1 MPSFIDNMTLIAVT
15 YFTSIIAGDFRC
27 IRESEIQAKETES
40 KIEYEKEKNF
50 RDLEKRVQEIYDKQ
64 NDSDKQKDYKK
75 GSKQPTK
82 KPTHPHK
89 YSQGKAGNATP
100 GGGNAASG
108 GGNATPGG
116 GNAASGGGNAAS
128 GSGNAA
134 SGGGSQI
141 SST

>member
-27 IRESEIQAKETES
+27 IRESEIQAKETAS
-40 KIEYEKEKNF
+40 KIEYEKEKNY
-50 RDLEKRVQEIYDKQ
+50 RDLEKRVQELEIYDKQ
-64 NDSDKQKDYKK
+64 NDSDKQKDYNKQEHYNKK
-75 GSKQPTK
+75 GSKQPNK
-82 KPTHPHK
+82 KSTHPPK

-108 GGNATPGG
+108 GGNT
-116 GNAASGGGNAAS
+116 AS

-141 SST
+141 SIT

>member
-27 IRESEIQAKETES
+27 IRESEIQAQETAS

-50 RDLEKRVQEIYDKQ
+50 RDLEKRVQEISDKQ
-64 NDSDKQKDYKK
+64 NDSDKQEHYNKK
-75 GSKQPTK
+75 VSKQPTK
-82 KPTHPHK
+82 KPPHPK
-89 YSQGKAGNATP
+89 FSQGKA
-100 GGGNAASG
+100 
-108 GGNATPGG
+108 GNATPGG